1 MINSQD
7 TMGFLY
13 MLSYITKKDNDER
26 NERGLESK
34 GVGLRSESNAEGA
47 SGAVGGRCGGAQ

>member
-1 MINSQD
+1 
-7 TMGFLY
+7 MGFLY
-13 MLSYITKKDNDER
+13 MLSYITKKDNDKR